1 MAQLRLGYPDFQK
14 RSAEILQVT
23 HSTIDEAERYVR
35 YYPMPFRY
43 LCDPERRVHETYGIP
58 LVVPGVGERV
68 ENFAKCSAAVV
79 TDLVLRGQRS
89 FSPRP
94 FVTRYKGDSPQVIY
108 VVDREGI
115 IRRVFRPGPIGA
127 IPSNAQLFREL
138 EALGSS

>member
-1 MAQLRLGYPDFQK
+1 MADSP
-14 RSAEILQVT
+14 T
-23 HSTIDEAERYVR
+23 
-35 YYPMPFRY
+35 
-43 LCDPERRVHETYGIP
+43 
-58 LVVPGVGERV
+58 RV
-68 ENFAKCSAAVV
+68 ENFAKCSAAAV

-94 FVTRYKGDSPQVIY
+94 FVTRYEGKNSPPVIY